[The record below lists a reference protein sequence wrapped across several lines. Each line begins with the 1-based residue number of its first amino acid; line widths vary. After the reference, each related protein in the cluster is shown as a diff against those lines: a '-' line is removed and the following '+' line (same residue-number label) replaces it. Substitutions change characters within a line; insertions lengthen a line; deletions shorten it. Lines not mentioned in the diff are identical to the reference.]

1 MRGWLS
7 RWLTGAPPVILDV
20 GPAAAASLAT
30 LHAASFRRGWTEAEF
45 ERLLLDRNVLAHE
58 AIIRRRLVGF
68 ILSRRAAGDA
78 EILSV
83 AVARS
88 DRGRGVAG
96 ALLDVHLRN
105 LAGLGTATVFLEVE
119 NDNPPARRL
128 YTGRGFHQVGERR
141 GYYARP
147 DGQASTALI
156 LRRDL
161 A

>member
-1 MRGWLS
+1 MRGWLP
-7 RWLTGAPPVILDV
+7 RWLIGAPVAIVDV
-20 GPAAAASLAT
+20 GPAAAANLAT

-45 ERLLLDRNVLAHE
+45 ERLLVDRQVLAHE
-58 AIIRRRLVGF
+58 AVIGQKPVGF
-68 ILSRRAAGDA
+68 ILSRRAAADA

-88 DRGRGVAG
+88 ERGRGVAG

-119 NDNPPARRL
+119 DDNPPARRL
-128 YTGRGFHQVGERR
+128 YAGRGFHQVGERQ
-141 GYYARP
+141 GYYARS
-147 DGQASTALI
+147 DGRASTALI

-161 A
+161 I

>member
-1 MRGWLS
+1 MRGWLT
-7 RWLTGAPPVILDV
+7 RWITGARPVIAGA

-45 ERLLLDRNVLAHE
+45 ERLLVDRDVLAHE
-58 AIIRRRLVGF
+58 AVIGRKLVGF

-78 EILSV
+78 EILTV

-88 DRGRGVAG
+88 DRGCGVAG

-105 LAGLGTATVFLEVE
+105 LAGLGAEAVFLEVE
-119 NDNPPARRL
+119 DDNPPARRL
-128 YTGRGFHQVGERR
+128 YARRGFLQVGERR

-147 DGQASTALI
+147 DGRVSTALI

>member
-7 RWLTGAPPVILDV
+7 RWLLGAPPMIVDV

-30 LHAASFRRGWTEAEF
+30 LHAASFRRGWTETEF
-45 ERLLLDRNVLAHE
+45 ERLLVDRNVLAHE
-58 AIIRRRLVGF
+58 AVVGQKLVGF

-88 DRGRGVAG
+88 ERGRGVAG

-105 LAGLGTATVFLEVE
+105 LAGLGAATVFLEVE
-119 NDNPPARRL
+119 DDNPPARRL
-128 YTGRGFHQVGERR
+128 YAGRGFHQVGERQ

-147 DGQASTALI
+147 DGRATTALI

>member
-1 MRGWLS
+1 MTGWLP
-7 RWLTGAPPVILDV
+7 RWLIGAPAVIIDV

-45 ERLLLDRNVLAHE
+45 ERLLVDRQVLAHE
-58 AIIRRRLVGF
+58 AVIRQRPVGF
-68 ILSRRAAGDA
+68 ILSRRAAEDA

-88 DRGRGVAG
+88 ERRRGVAG

-119 NDNPPARRL
+119 DDNPPARRL
-128 YTGRGFHQVGERR
+128 YAGRGFLQVGERR
-141 GYYARP
+141 GYYAQG
-147 DGQASTALI
+147 DGRVSTALI

>member
-1 MRGWLS
+1 MK
-7 RWLTGAPPVILDV
+7 RWLGSWCTGTRPAITDA
-20 GPAAAASLAT
+20 GPAAAASLAA

-45 ERLLLDRNVLAHE
+45 EQLLVDRNVLAHE
-58 AIIRRRLVGF
+58 AVIGRKLVGF
-68 ILSRRAAGDA
+68 IVSRRAAGDA

-105 LAGLGTATVFLEVE
+105 LAGLGTAAVFLEVE
-119 NDNPPARRL
+119 DDNPPARRL
-128 YTGRGFHQVGERR
+128 YAGRGFLQVGERR
-141 GYYARP
+141 GYYVHP
-147 DGQASTALI
+147 DGRATTALI

>member
-1 MRGWLS
+1 MRGWLP
-7 RWLTGAPPVILDV
+7 RWLIGTPPTIVDV
-20 GPAAAASLAT
+20 GPAAAASLAS

-45 ERLLLDRNVLAHE
+45 ERLLVDRNVLAQK
-58 AIIRRRLVGF
+58 AVVGRKLVGF
-68 ILSRRAAGDA
+68 ILSRRAAADA

-119 NDNPPARRL
+119 DDNPPARRL
-128 YTGRGFHQVGERR
+128 YAGRGFQQVGERR
-141 GYYARP
+141 GYYVRP
-147 DGQASTALI
+147 DGRASTALI

>member
-1 MRGWLS
+1 MRAWLP
-7 RWLTGAPPVILDV
+7 RWLIGTPPMIVDV
-20 GPAAAASLAT
+20 GPAAAASLAS
-30 LHAASFRRGWTEAEF
+30 LHGVSFRRGWSEAEF
-45 ERLLLDRNVLAHE
+45 ERLLVDRNVLAQK
-58 AIIRRRLVGF
+58 AVIGRKLVGF

-83 AVARS
+83 AVAPS

-119 NDNPPARRL
+119 DDNPPARRL
-128 YTGRGFHQVGERR
+128 YAGRGFQQVGERR
-141 GYYARP
+141 GYYVGP
-147 DGQASTALI
+147 DGKASTALI

>member
-7 RWLTGAPPVILDV
+7 RWLIGAPPMILDV
-20 GPAAAASLAT
+20 GPAAAGSLAG

-58 AIIRRRLVGF
+58 AVIRRRLVGF

-96 ALLDVHLRN
+96 TLLDVHLRN

-119 NDNPPARRL
+119 DDNPPARRL
-128 YTGRGFHQVGERR
+128 YAGRGFHQVGERR

>member
-1 MRGWLS
+1 MRGWLP
-7 RWLTGAPPVILDV
+7 RWLIGAPVVIVDV
-20 GPAAAASLAT
+20 GPAAASSLAT
-30 LHAASFRRGWTEAEF
+30 LHAASFLRGWTETEF
-45 ERLLLDRNVLAHE
+45 ERLLVDRHVLAHE
-58 AIIRRRLVGF
+58 AVIGQKPVGF

-88 DRGRGVAG
+88 ERRRGVAG

-119 NDNPPARRL
+119 DDNPPARRL
-128 YTGRGFHQVGERR
+128 YAGRGFHQVGERQ

-147 DGQASTALI
+147 DGRASTALI

-161 A
+161 V

>member
-1 MRGWLS
+1 MI
-7 RWLTGAPPVILDV
+7 VDV
-20 GPAAAASLAT
+20 GPAAAASLAS
-30 LHAASFRRGWTEAEF
+30 LHAESFRRGWTEAEF
-45 ERLLLDRNVLAHE
+45 ERLLVDRNVLAQK
-58 AIIRRRLVGF
+58 AVIGRKLVGF

-83 AVARS
+83 AVAPS

-96 ALLDVHLRN
+96 ALLDMHLRN

-119 NDNPPARRL
+119 DDNPPARRL
-128 YTGRGFHQVGERR
+128 YAGRGFQQVGERR
-141 GYYARP
+141 GYYVRP
-147 DGQASTALI
+147 DGRASTALI